1 MYIRKATEQDVLSF
15 EIAIDDVN
23 ELMANDPRRDL
34 ESVLLSHL
42 TPSSVVLVDALGTVY
57 AYGGN
62 QGDNVWFVTSRLVS
76 RLTRA
81 ERREFVQRIAEY
93 RDLRLDQYPVLWN
106 YVWEGNSSHI
116 RFLKILGA
124 VFHEEWTESPVTG
137 ERFRLFTMS
146 RSNNES
152 MRKVRGAEG

>member
-23 ELMANDPRRDL
+23 EMMANDPRRDL
-34 ESVLLSHL
+34 KSVLLSHL

-76 RLTRA
+76 RLSKA
-81 ERREFVQRIAEY
+81 EKREFGLHIARY
-93 RDLRLDQYPVLWN
+93 RDLMLDQYGTIWN
-106 YVWEGNSSHI
+106 YVWSGNKSHI
-116 RFLKILGA
+116 RFLRLLGA
-124 VFHEEWTESPVTG
+124 KFHPELIISPVTG
-137 ERFRLFTMS
+137 ERFHLFTIS
-146 RSNNES
+146 KEDVCANP
-152 MRKVRGAEG
+152 

>member
-34 ESVLLSHL
+34 KPVLMSHL

-76 RLTRA
+76 RLSKA
-81 ERREFVQRIAEY
+81 EKREFGLHIARY
-93 RDLRLDQYPVLWN
+93 RDLMLDQYGTIWN
-106 YVWEGNSSHI
+106 YVWSGNKSHI
-116 RFLKILGA
+116 KFLKLLGA
-124 VFHEEWTESPVTG
+124 KFHDDWTISPVTG
-137 ERFRLFTMS
+137 EHFQLFTIS
-146 RSNNES
+146 KEDVCVNP
-152 MRKVRGAEG
+152 